1 MFTWA
6 DKMLIAVLIL
16 LALTGIAWPLLSPLS
31 ATEIPQAVITVDGK
45 VVKTV
50 KLDGHHEMIH
60 VTGVT
65 GYDIVEI
72 TDKQVRIVEADC
84 PDKLCINQ
92 GWISR
97 SPQQIVCLP
106 NRVSVKITNGQAMG
120 VDTITR

>member
-1 MFTWA
+1 MLTWA
-6 DKMLIAVLIL
+6 DKTLIAVLTL
-16 LALTGIAWPLLSPLS
+16 LALTGIAWPLLSQSS
-31 ATEIPQAVITVDGK
+31 ATTVAQAVITVDGK

-65 GYDIVEI
+65 GYDLVEI
-72 TDKQVRIVEADC
+72 SDKQVRIVEADC

-106 NRVSVKITNGQAMG
+106 NRVAVRITNGQAMG